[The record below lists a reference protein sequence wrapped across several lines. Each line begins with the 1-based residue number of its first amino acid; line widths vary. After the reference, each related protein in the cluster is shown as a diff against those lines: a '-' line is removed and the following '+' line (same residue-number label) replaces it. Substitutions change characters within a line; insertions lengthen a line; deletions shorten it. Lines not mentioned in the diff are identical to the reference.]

1 MSLLSDLIDIAKGA
15 FKGAIKVGRAVAG
28 AAAPMIKEVMDG
40 ARKLVDEVAKRAG
53 KAFREEPKTVRESLE
68 RDLQEINERIAAL
81 RKKYQSGGSPSQR
94 DLDLSKHLKQRRR
107 EVNEQITGLN
117 QVDHAQEMVERE
129 KDYKPVVITDDNAQ
143 ILQYHVGQNTYNK
156 TCPDPKC
163 GRAMVLQWNRA
174 VKTPGV
180 RDFYWGCS
188 GWYFERDGKR
198 VCERTLALSQIDLNL
213 FANLNRSEFERK
225 STDLTRVTLD
235 PNRAQRIRG
244 ALDSVRDEHRKR
256 KLGIAT
262 YRCPLHGE
270 SLVLRRKKDTG
281 ADLLDEYF
289 LGCPRWL
296 QDNSGC
302 NFLIKL
308 KSAAQISS
316 VLDSEIQK
324 GVLQVSG

>member
-15 FKGAIKVGRAVAG
+15 FKGTIKVGRAVAE
-28 AAAPMIKEVMDG
+28 AAAPVIKVMMDG
-40 ARKLVDEVAKRAG
+40 AHKLVDEVAKRAG
-53 KAFREEPKTVRESLE
+53 KAFRQAPKTVRESLE
-68 RDLQEINERIAAL
+68 RDLQDVNERIAAL
-81 RKKYQSGGSPSQR
+81 RKKYQSGASLSQR
-94 DLDLSKHLKQRRR
+94 DRDLLKHLKQRRW
-107 EVNEQITGLN
+107 EINEQITGLD
-117 QVDHAQEMVERE
+117 QVDHAQEMVEGE
-129 KDYKPVVITDDNAQ
+129 ADYKPVVITDDNAH

-156 TCPDPKC
+156 ACPKC
-163 GRAMVLQWNRA
+163 ERAMVLQWDR
-174 VKTPGV
+174 KTKIPGLK
-180 RDFYWGCS
+180 DFFWGCS

-198 VCERTLALSQIDLNL
+198 VCDRTSPLSQDDLNL
-213 FANLNRSEFERK
+213 FANLNRSEFELK

-244 ALDSVRDEHRKR
+244 ALDSVHDEHRKR

-296 QDNSGC
+296 HDNSGC

-316 VLDSEIQK
+316 VLDSEVQK

>member
-28 AAAPMIKEVMDG
+28 AAAPVIKEMMDG

-53 KAFREEPKTVRESLE
+53 KAFREEPKTVRDSLE
-68 RDLQEINERIAAL
+68 RELQDVNERIAAL
-81 RKKYQSGGSPSQR
+81 RKKYQSSGSPSQR
-94 DLDLSKHLKQRRR
+94 DIDLSKHLKQRRR
-107 EVNEQITGLN
+107 EINEQITGLN

-129 KDYKPVVITDDNAQ
+129 KDYKPVVITDDNAH

-156 TCPDPKC
+156 ACPEC
-163 GRAMVLQWNRA
+163 GRAMVLQWSRA
-174 VKTPGV
+174 VKTPGL

-188 GWYFERDGKR
+188 GWYFKRDGKP
-198 VCERTLALSQIDLNL
+198 VCNGRLALTHDDLSL
-213 FANLNRSEFERK
+213 FANLNRSEFELK

-235 PNRAQRIRG
+235 PSRAQRIRG

-256 KLGIAT
+256 KLGIAS

-281 ADLLDEYF
+281 TDLLDEYF

-296 QDNSGC
+296 HDNSGC

-316 VLDSEIQK
+316 VLNCEVQK

>member
-1 MSLLSDLIDIAKGA
+1 MSLLSDLIGIAKDVFKGA
-15 FKGAIKVGRAVAG
+15 FKVGRAVAG

-81 RKKYQSGGSPSQR
+81 RKKYQSGGSPSQW

-107 EVNEQITGLN
+107 EINEQIDGLN
-117 QVDHAQEMVERE
+117 QVDHAQEMVEDE
-129 KDYKPVVITDDNAQ
+129 KDYKPVAITDDNAH

-156 TCPDPKC
+156 ACPKC
-163 GRAMVLQWNRA
+163 GRAMVLQWDRKT
-174 VKTPGV
+174 KTPGLK
-180 RDFYWGCS
+180 DFFWGCS
-188 GWYFERDGKR
+188 GWYFERNGEQ
-198 VCERTLALSQIDLNL
+198 VCKGRLDLAQEDLSL
-213 FANLNRSEFERK
+213 FANVNRPEFELK
-225 STDLTRVTLD
+225 STDLTRDTLD

-270 SLVLRRKKDTG
+270 SLVLRRKKNAG
-281 ADLLDEYF
+281 VDLFDEYF

-296 QDNSGC
+296 HDNSGC

-316 VLDSEIQK
+316 VLNSEIQK
-324 GVLQVSG
+324 GVLQI